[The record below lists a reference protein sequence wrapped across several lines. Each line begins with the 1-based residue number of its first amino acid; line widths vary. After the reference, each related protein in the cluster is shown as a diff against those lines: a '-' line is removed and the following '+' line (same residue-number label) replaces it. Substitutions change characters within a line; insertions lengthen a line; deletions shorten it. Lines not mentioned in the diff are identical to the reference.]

1 MSEPTRQEI
10 IDAYEALERLEK
22 AAWKGSQND
31 YEEEYHTEGKD
42 LILQLLPPKPALT
55 MADVVWDEDKCFLAE
70 AEHYKYGKVVMLKK
84 DPFAGNITVLYKDE
98 DGFNDLLCTNS
109 KYLTPTDTKYVLK
122 EVY

>member
-1 MSEPTRQEI
+1 MSEPTRQEV
-10 IDAYEALERLEK
+10 IDAYEMLDVLLGYAEDHNPDLVPVRRRIIEK
-22 AAWKGSQND
+22 A
-31 YEEEYHTEGKD
+31 
-42 LILQLLPPKPALT
+42 LPPKPPLT
-55 MADVVWDEDKCFLAE
+55 MADVVWDEDKYFLAE

>member
-1 MSEPTRQEI
+1 MPNPTRQDI
-10 IDAYEALERLEK
+10 IDAHDALAELRALVESNPPRHDTHAEKLESRIF
-22 AAWKGSQND
+22 AA
-31 YEEEYHTEGKD
+31 
-42 LILQLLPPKPALT
+42 LPPLPQPT
-55 MADVVWDEDKCFLAE
+55 MADVVWDEDKYFLAE